1 MRLHEGNGRPV
12 GPAGARAA
20 GLPGQTRAKGFEMQ
34 QDAITPAD
42 VALAASLAERI
53 AALPAI
59 ATHAWCDDAAAAL
72 LPLRS
77 ASVVCLTMGV
87 VDDQGRFR
95 RVEEVGAASDTVERG
110 ALAPL
115 RERLN
120 VVPRLGWSMGDPAR
134 LAAGPLCRRVVDLV
148 DAREWAES
156 GQGRLWSSLGIGDL
170 LVAAAP
176 VAPAAPSRVIIA
188 EIGLHSPGSV
198 FSAAEGAVLGAAM
211 GPLARRARMA
221 FGDDIAEP
229 VRRLTPREEEVLE
242 HLALGKS
249 VKQIATELRRSPHTV
264 HDHVKSLHVKLHAS
278 SRGELIAR
286 ALGHLKPSRRAG
298 ADREAVGAENAG

>member
-1 MRLHEGNGRPV
+1 
-12 GPAGARAA
+12 
-20 GLPGQTRAKGFEMQ
+20 MQ
-34 QDAITPAD
+34 QEAITPSD
-42 VALAASLAERI
+42 VALASSLAERI

-59 ATHAWCDDAAAAL
+59 ATHAWCDDAAGAL
-72 LPLRS
+72 LALHPGC
-77 ASVVCLTMGV
+77 VVCLTIGV
-87 VDDQGRFR
+87 VDEQGRFR

-120 VVPRLGWSMGDPAR
+120 VVPRLGWSLGDPSG
-134 LAAGPLCRRVVDLV
+134 LSAGPLCRRVAELV
-148 DAREWAES
+148 APDAWAES
-156 GQGRLWSSLGIGDL
+156 AQGRLWSSLGVGDL
-170 LVAAAP
+170 LVGAAA
-176 VAPAAPSRVIIA
+176 VAASAPSRVIIC
-188 EIGLHSPGSV
+188 EIGMTSPSGR
-198 FSAAEGAVLGAAM
+198 FSAAEEAILGATM

-221 FGDDIAEP
+221 FGDDVAEP

-286 ALGHLKPSRRAG
+286 ALGHLKKGRHDG
-298 ADREAVGAENAG
+298 APDGQTVGAESE